1 MQDDI
6 WICLWKGG
14 LYTSSSYYKLHF
26 SEIAVPAPLIWIW
39 KGKSMPKIKFFAWL
53 LLVDRLNTRGMLR
66 RRNKF
71 LEVGYSCALCPY
83 DLEEST
89 LHLFFDCTSSF
100 SRWNAIG
107 IQWSQQGSVYDRL
120 QQQRAV
126 FQGPYFMDLFMI
138 GAWCIW
144 KERNDFIFNHKMPSL
159 DSWKQRFKN
168 EVGLHL
174 FRIKPSKR
182 SFVMNW
188 LSNL

>member
-89 LHLFFDCTSSF
+89 LHFSLIVRLVSADGMQLESNGASKDLYMTVYSSREQF
-100 SRWNAIG
+100 SR
-107 IQWSQQGSVYDRL
+107 
-120 QQQRAV
+120 
-126 FQGPYFMDLFMI
+126 DLI
-138 GAWCIW
+138 
-144 KERNDFIFNHKMPSL
+144 
-159 DSWKQRFKN
+159 SW
-168 EVGLHL
+168 
-174 FRIKPSKR
+174 ICS
-182 SFVMNW
+182 
-188 LSNL
+188 